1 MATINDEKSSVID
14 QLNMYKKRFE
24 TNSENITS
32 NSNYKLVLKDIKTN
46 KPNLWNIKYR
56 PNASAKNEWD
66 ESMKD
71 DFFIYYRSYV
81 EHHALDVSEGN
92 IIVGDNVE
100 QILLEIAYKHF
111 MSIQEKAGWYQM
123 QEMLLLRSYGKN
135 IALEPLVQPEY
146 PLLPV
151 IDGGKMYIFN
161 TFNDRGTNT
170 VLDLRQFNPVI
181 ADDLDRSSDDKI
193 LQKMTFEMNIDIKR
207 DEVLSQIDSTDN
219 YYFSSNDITSPL
231 IQDYSY
237 PSSINAPIKDFFTL
251 FNKEVAMDYQPP
263 YIDLYG
269 DPNLKNIFSQ
279 LKNEVDL
286 KLKEIENQ
294 NFYFTKTLELPDVS
308 YEIEK
313 IEKGRAISQSDE
325 YQKLFDNP
333 VSDVSEYSVDNL
345 PGYKQL
351 IYHLSR
357 REKIYLKSLAEE
369 FYNPNDKS
377 VDWNTA
383 GINPYITDYFVL
395 WLLQKKIIPAIH
407 EQNVKIL
414 GHIIEGI
421 RGYVL
426 NNLAV
431 EQKELTGMTLE
442 EKEKFF
448 TSSQEGKKILDEF
461 KSFSLENIN
470 FSYKGIPLEKAQND
484 MFFLTTPLDYDAK
497 INDVIENMENKI
509 QYYIRSQVEETEEKV
524 ETVKKE
530 NKVEN
535 YRSYLIFKF
544 SNNNI

>member
-161 TFNDRGTNT
+161 TFNDRGANT